1 MASGS
6 FSSLYAPRVSSLPST
21 ASVAQEV
28 KYHAAQVTQALNALP
43 NFSSF
48 SWPSPNSNVTAQ
60 APALGF
66 NYASGVS
73 VVWAKVSGSGSTGW
87 VPIA

>member
-1 MASGS
+1 MAGS
-6 FSSLYAPRVSSLPST
+6 FLSAYAPRVSGLPST
-21 ASVAQEV
+21 ASVPQELKFHAQ
-28 KYHAAQVTQALNALP
+28 QVTQALNALP

-48 SWPSPNSNVTAQ
+48 SWSTPESNVTAQ

-73 VVWAKVSGSGSTGW
+73 VIWAKVSGSGATGW
-87 VPIA
+87 VAIG